1 MTSRMRYYRRS
12 IATAGVA
19 TMVVGAGCNV
29 KQELLAP
36 QNPAVILP
44 DQVSSATGADA
55 LRKGVYAR
63 LRSMT
68 ASADGA
74 WDDAGLLA
82 DEWKSANT
90 FSQHQELD
98 SRSLALNNG
107 EVSSVYSA
115 FQSARGAA
123 YTAIAALNQYLQN
136 PVYLSQMWF
145 VLGYA
150 ELELGNAFC
159 NGIPLGQ
166 TVGETANY
174 SKPYSNAEVFNI
186 AIAHFDSAM
195 AFVANASDTAS
206 QNMQYA
212 LRVSKARALVQLA
225 KFTEAA
231 ALVAPVPTDWVW
243 FHTYATTSG
252 DNGLWNYNNSVK
264 RFTVGDSFDTG
275 GLIANA
281 IPFASAKDPRVPVR
295 GSTLNSS
302 LGLGFDNTT
311 NLVTQQ
317 IWPNRSDPLP
327 FIAGWDARL
336 IEAEAKL
343 RADDYAGMMTIMNA
357 LRASPHQLG
366 AITSPVMTPLAVP
379 TTKDAAINLYFR
391 ETAFWQFSRGTRLP
405 NLRRLVRQYGRPQD
419 QVFPNGQFFK
429 GQTYQTDVNFPVTTS
444 ENANPQFKGCIDRN
458 A

>member
-1 MTSRMRYYRRS
+1 MQHVRRS
-12 IATAGVA
+12 IAALGGVA
-19 TMVVGAGCNV
+19 VAVIAMACNV
-29 KQELLAP
+29 KQELLSP
-36 QNPAVILP
+36 QNPAVIGP
-44 DQVSSATGADA
+44 DQVAAPTAADA

-74 WDDAGLLA
+74 WDDAGLMA

-90 FSQHQELD
+90 FFQHQELD
-98 SRSLALNNG
+98 SRGLSLNNA
-107 EVSSVYSA
+107 EVSSVYSG

-123 YTAIAALNQYLQN
+123 YTAIAALIQYL
-136 PVYLSQMWF
+136 PTPLYLGQMWF
-145 VLGYA
+145 VLGYS
-150 ELELGNAFC
+150 ELELANDFC

-166 TVGETANY
+166 TVNGAAIY
-174 SKPYSNAEVFNI
+174 SKPYTNAEVFNI
-186 AIAHFDSAM
+186 AVTHFDSAM
-195 AFVANASDTAS
+195 AFVATGSDTAVL
-206 QNMQYA
+206 NLQYA
-212 LRVSKARALVQLA
+212 IRISKAHALVQLG

-243 FHTYATTSG
+243 MHTYATTSG

-275 GLIANA
+275 GLIKNA
-281 IPFASAKDPRVPVR
+281 IPFASAKDPRVPVQ
-295 GSTLNSS
+295 GTTLNSS

-311 NLVTQQ
+311 NFVTQQ

-327 FIAGWDARL
+327 FLAGWDARL

-343 RADDYAGMMTIMNA
+343 RADDYAGMMTILNA

-366 AITSPVMTPLAVP
+366 AISSPVMAALPTP
-379 TTKDAAINLYFR
+379 TTKDAAIDLYFR

-405 NLRRLVRQYGRPQD
+405 NLRRLVRQYGRTQD
-419 QVFPNGQFFK
+419 QVFPSGQFFK
-429 GQTYQTDVNFPVTTS
+429 GQTYQTDVNFPVVTS
-444 ENANPQFKGCIDRN
+444 ENANPNFSGCIDRN